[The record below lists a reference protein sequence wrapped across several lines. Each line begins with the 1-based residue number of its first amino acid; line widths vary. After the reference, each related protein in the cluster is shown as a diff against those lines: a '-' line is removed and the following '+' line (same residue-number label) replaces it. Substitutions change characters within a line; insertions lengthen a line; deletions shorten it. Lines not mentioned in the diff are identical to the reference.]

1 MEQSNHIDKALAF
14 MESLEK
20 LGNQLQAAEE
30 HQKLLLSRMLELKK
44 EQKTDVDEYASLSQ
58 RSKGLQD
65 IIDKWRPIYQER
77 LEMVRVIQSK
87 KRSRKK

>member
-1 MEQSNHIDKALAF
+1 MEKNNHIDKALAF

-20 LGNQLQAAEE
+20 LGAQLQAAED
-30 HQKLLLSRMLELKK
+30 HQRLLLARMLELKK
-44 EQKTDVDEYASLSQ
+44 EQKTDTDEYASLSQ
-58 RSKGLQD
+58 KSKGLQD

-77 LEMVRVIQSK
+77 LEMVRGIQKK

>member
-1 MEQSNHIDKALAF
+1 MEETNHIDRALAF

-20 LGNQLQAAEE
+20 LGAQLQAAEN
-30 HQKLLLSRMLELKK
+30 HQKQLLARMMELKK
-44 EQKTDVDEYASLSQ
+44 ENLTDGEEYATLAQ

-77 LEMVRVIQSK
+77 LEMVRGIKTRKRAHK
-87 KRSRKK
+87 K